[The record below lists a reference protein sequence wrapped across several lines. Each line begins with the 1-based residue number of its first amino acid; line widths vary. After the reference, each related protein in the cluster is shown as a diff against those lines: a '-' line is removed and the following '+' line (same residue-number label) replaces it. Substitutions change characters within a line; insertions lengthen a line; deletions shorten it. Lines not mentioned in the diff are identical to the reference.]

1 MVYYCLHI
9 PVLFGA
15 KATEHGRSRQPDD
28 RALVLAKNWVSFIAV
43 SYKIGKKICMMEEG
57 WLQTVQVCAKQRR
70 GECGDAE
77 VDAASSKQVDR
88 LR

>member
-1 MVYYCLHI
+1 MMV
-9 PVLFGA
+9 
-15 KATEHGRSRQPDD
+15 
-28 RALVLAKNWVSFIAV
+28 
-43 SYKIGKKICMMEEG
+43 EG
-57 WLQTVQVCAKQRR
+57 WLQTDQGYAKQGR